1 MCASFLKLIY
11 HRHCLVVHLLL
22 LKCSMNGIFHNRMK
36 QNTYLKILIASIPN
50 YLSLLHYLLANKSA
64 VILSMTHLYDTIQVR
79 LDISY
84 PERVINFVQN
94 FDKQKCHITTTF
106 KNVFFLNENK
116 EINLAICNK
125 LETFLSGY
133 GKLF

>member
-1 MCASFLKLIY
+1 
-11 HRHCLVVHLLL
+11 
-22 LKCSMNGIFHNRMK
+22 MNGIFHNRMK

-79 LDISY
+79 LDNSY
-84 PERVINFVQN
+84 PDRVINFVQN
-94 FDKQKCHITTTF
+94 FDKQKSHITTTF

-116 EINLAICNK
+116 EINLAICIK